1 MDTRHLKLTGPAA
14 DLAAI
19 YLINPA
25 KPLPDPPG
33 SIPFG
38 KQGEQIVIEQHRV
51 SKEEIKQM
59 EVSTVSNPLPFS
71 HGRFFGVPIAD
82 ETKVR
87 QINQPGF
94 LSVNEE
100 IYR

>member
-14 DLAAI
+14 DLESV
-19 YLINPA
+19 YLINPE
-25 KPLPDPPG
+25 KPLPDPKG
-33 SIPFG
+33 LVFN
-38 KQGEQIVIEQHRV
+38 KQGVQIIPPQPHVAKAEV
-51 SKEEIKQM
+51 KQM
-59 EVSTVSNPLPFS
+59 EVATSSNPLPFS
-71 HGRFFGVPIAD
+71 HGRFFGVPVAD
-82 ETKVR
+82 TSTVR